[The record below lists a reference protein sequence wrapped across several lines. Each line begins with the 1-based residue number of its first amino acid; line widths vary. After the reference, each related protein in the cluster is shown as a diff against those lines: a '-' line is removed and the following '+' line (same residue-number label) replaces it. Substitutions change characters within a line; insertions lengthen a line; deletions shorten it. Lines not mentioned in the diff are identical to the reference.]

1 MATEDD
7 SGTLDNIPLQKGNA
21 LDIYSITH
29 SSSPYLTDI
38 QHIRKEEQEEELVNS
53 NLNKQ
58 ASNETSDKDCFL
70 NTNLSI
76 KATQGINGQI
86 VHEQLPQHMLQ
97 QSEDEFKKVINYYNP
112 LFYHSYSLPYWC
124 EPEKSK
130 SSNQK
135 DSIFIDKNKS
145 KSYLLNEQNLLI
157 PSPSAHMK
165 DVEITVVTL
174 NQLSKKTKTNAS
186 EGDQNGFNQVSI
198 MPKINEKG
206 QLVLAI
212 DKNGTE
218 HLLLCEYN
226 QLSCKIVN
234 SKQIS
239 SRREDDPDVDVI
251 TIEDYINETSQEIE
265 FTEIKEKQ
273 RQAIQELNEH
283 HNYSKPSCLSLQAD
297 SKDVYIWAPRFSSGI
312 PIVVDE
318 SLSPNRQISPVV
330 NESLSTNRD
339 ISPFI
344 ENQAIPSVRQCSWSM
359 ENCTNRQRR
368 KNLKELIQERQ
379 NLEILIRQNWK
390 ATKTSRVTIPNNLEH
405 VFGSTPIETINK
417 LSRNNDI
424 DRESLPTPTPKKIVT
439 IIRSTNHNVL
449 ERESRRK
456 MADLFTG
463 LKHSIPKY
471 SDKKQ
476 SIPKIKI
483 LQEAEKYIISLTKES
498 SDLEHEKEK
507 LQRQNFLLN
516 EYLKHCHSE
525 DVITVLPLT

>member
-1 MATEDD
+1 MDT
-7 SGTLDNIPLQKGNA
+7 SHSFLYFH
-21 LDIYSITH
+21 DI
-29 SSSPYLTDI
+29 L
-38 QHIRKEEQEEELVNS
+38 
-53 NLNKQ
+53 
-58 ASNETSDKDCFL
+58 
-70 NTNLSI
+70 
-76 KATQGINGQI
+76 
-86 VHEQLPQHMLQ
+86 
-97 QSEDEFKKVINYYNP
+97 
-112 LFYHSYSLPYWC
+112 
-124 EPEKSK
+124 
-130 SSNQK
+130 
-135 DSIFIDKNKS
+135 
-145 KSYLLNEQNLLI
+145 
-157 PSPSAHMK
+157 
-165 DVEITVVTL
+165 
-174 NQLSKKTKTNAS
+174 
-186 EGDQNGFNQVSI
+186 
-198 MPKINEKG
+198 
-206 QLVLAI
+206 
-212 DKNGTE
+212 
-218 HLLLCEYN
+218 
-226 QLSCKIVN
+226 
-234 SKQIS
+234 
-239 SRREDDPDVDVI
+239 DPDVDVI
-251 TIEDYINETSQEIE
+251 TIEDYINETSQEIK
-265 FTEIKEKQ
+265 FTEISDDAALQKIPTLSKLLHNYKTHKCSKCLIILKKQIEEEKQ

>member
-1 MATEDD
+1 MIRFQGDVELDESLFGRKIKYNRGKPTGNRIWIFGMIERSSNKIVMYPVD
-7 SGTLDNIPLQKGNA
+7 SRGADVLIPLIQK
-21 LDIYSITH
+21 
-29 SSSPYLTDI
+29 
-38 QHIRKEEQEEELVNS
+38 HI
-53 NLNKQ
+53 
-58 ASNETSDKDCFL
+58 
-70 NTNLSI
+70 
-76 KATQGINGQI
+76 
-86 VHEQLPQHMLQ
+86 
-97 QSEDEFKKVINYYNP
+97 
-112 LFYHSYSLPYWC
+112 
-124 EPEKSK
+124 EPGS
-130 SSNQK
+130 
-135 DSIFIDKNKS
+135 
-145 KSYLLNEQNLLI
+145 
-157 PSPSAHMK
+157 
-165 DVEITVVTL
+165 
-174 NQLSKKTKTNAS
+174 
-186 EGDQNGFNQVSI
+186 
-198 MPKINEKG
+198 
-206 QLVLAI
+206 
-212 DKNGTE
+212 
-218 HLLLCEYN
+218 
-226 QLSCKIVN
+226 
-234 SKQIS
+234 
-239 SRREDDPDVDVI
+239 
-251 TIEDYINETSQEIE
+251 
-265 FTEIKEKQ
+265 
-273 RQAIQELNEH
+273 
-283 HNYSKPSCLSLQAD
+283 SKPSCLSLQAD